1 MFHSHRKRETRDK
14 TRVISYSQN
23 MFYIYMPV
31 NTTKRKT
38 KGKQNSTRSASP
50 PTTRFASPPT
60 TRSASAFK
68 TPAPKTRKKKHAF
81 TPTNN
86 RNNRTRKP
94 KRNNFATPTPTK
106 SRNTPNASN
115 TGNLNANFGRD
126 ISQFVITENKTTYPR
141 LFYRSTGKGNGRF
154 DKHFVGALVPFY
166 GVKDDGTLI
175 KAVMKREGRNTL
187 FEWQKDLLKILKSDN
202 TIETDS
208 FVAFTTFLDN
218 YINTPGELYV
228 SSTAEPALFRFA
240 QVPISEYFWEKESNA
255 PLRHSIVSYLR
266 NINIHHDNTNIPPE
280 TSFVFNPE
288 SIGLGTPKRSHW
300 NEAQYFKLQKASPV
314 KPRKKTN

>member
-1 MFHSHRKRETRDK
+1 
-14 TRVISYSQN
+14 
-23 MFYIYMPV
+23 MPV
-31 NTTKRKT
+31 NTRKRKT
-38 KGKQNSTRSASP
+38 KGKKNSTRSASP
-50 PTTRFASPPT
+50 PTTRSASPPT
-60 TRSASAFK
+60 TRSASVFK
-68 TPAPKTRKKKHAF
+68 TPPPKTRKKMYTV
-81 TPTNN
+81 TP
-86 RNNRTRKP
+86 RNNINSRNRKP
-94 KRNNFATPTPTK
+94 RNNFATPTPTK
-106 SRNTPNASN
+106 SRNTPNGSTPKTN
-115 TGNLNANFGRD
+115 TGNLNAKFGRD

-141 LFYRSTGKGNGRF
+141 LFYRSTGTGNGRF
-154 DKHFVGALVPFY
+154 DKLFVGALVPFY

-187 FEWQKDLLKILKSDN
+187 FEWQKELLEILKSDN
-202 TIETDS
+202 TIKTDI
-208 FVAFTTFLDN
+208 FDAFTTFLDN

-228 SSTAEPALFRFA
+228 SSTAEPAIFRFA

-255 PLRHSIVSYLR
+255 PLRHSIALYLR

-300 NEAQYFKLQKASPV
+300 NEAQHFKLQKASPV